1 MTASLEIER
10 QVVAAAER
18 YREVAGSADA
28 TGLPE
33 SGRHA
38 AAKAVGRAIQLL
50 SFVFKRAGDAGVSM
64 ARLSEL
70 SGWDPD
76 LVRELLE
83 RPTEP
88 AFVSRLAP
96 AAVDVA
102 AVARA
107 AASAEA
113 SQRLHELAAAILVD
127 VDDDRWSPA
136 AADLDELNDRLETAW
151 QTWRAGLGGR
161 AME

>member
-1 MTASLEIER
+1 MTASGEVER

-18 YREVAGSADA
+18 YREVAALADA
-28 TGLPE
+28 AGLPE

-50 SFVFKRAGDAGVSM
+50 SFVLKRAADDGVSVE
-64 ARLSEL
+64 RLSEL
-70 SGWDPD
+70 SGWEPD

-83 RPTEP
+83 RPPEP
-88 AFVSRLAP
+88 DFVSRVAP
-96 AAVDVA
+96 RIDAAAVV
-102 AVARA
+102 RA
-107 AASAEA
+107 AASADA
-113 SQRLHELAAAILVD
+113 SQRLHELTGAILAD
-127 VDDDRWSPA
+127 VDDEEWSPA
-136 AADLDELNDRLETAW
+136 AADLGELHDRLETVW